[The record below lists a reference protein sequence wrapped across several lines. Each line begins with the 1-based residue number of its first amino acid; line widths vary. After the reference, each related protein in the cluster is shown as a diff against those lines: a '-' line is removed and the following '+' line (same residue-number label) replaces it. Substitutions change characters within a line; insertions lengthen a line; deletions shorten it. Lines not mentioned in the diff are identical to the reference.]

1 MTADGETSV
10 RDRDTRR
17 RNPRRSAA
25 KTKVQPRLGGRRER
39 LEDVN
44 ILLDVARRVSGTE
57 TLDEILEE
65 LVEMTSRAL
74 DCDRSSFFL
83 HDAGTGELYSRVAQ
97 GIRRREI
104 RILCNDGIIGAAFQ
118 TGSSIIVDDAYADPR
133 FNPTIDRETGYVT
146 KTILCVPLCTA
157 KGDVMGVA
165 QALNKLGGPFTEHE
179 RALLEGI
186 AAQAM
191 PALRSSQA
199 VERMQKARTQELA
212 FLDIVADITSQIDL
226 DQLLQRVMTEATRM
240 LGAERSTLFLHD
252 DKTSELFSRV
262 AMGPKIGEIRF
273 PDHAGIAGT
282 VFTTGQTVNI
292 PHAYADLRF
301 NTSFDKQTGFFT
313 RSILCT
319 PLINK
324 HGVIIGVTQALNKS
338 GGPFSA
344 EDESRLKAFTAQ
356 VAIALENAKLF
367 DDVQKIKNYN
377 ESMLESMS
385 NGVITLDERDTIVTC
400 NSAGARIMRLA
411 SSAILGQSAAKFF
424 AGKNEWIIERIK
436 KVQAEKLANVAMDV
450 EIVFDDRPVSVNLTV
465 LPLES
470 GDRKQLGTLLMIED
484 ISTEKR
490 VKATMARY
498 MDPAIAAR
506 MLDNNGDAGLLG
518 GASTRATVL
527 FSDIRGF
534 TTLSEEMGAQ
544 GTVAFLNE
552 YFSLMVE
559 CIAREEGMLDKFIG
573 DAIMAAFGLP
583 IAHDDDEDR
592 AVRAAIA
599 MIRECRRWSRDRIQR
614 GQKPVE
620 MGIGLNTDM
629 VVSGNIGS
637 AKRMDY
643 TLIGDGVNLAS
654 RLESACKAYSAQIL
668 ISENT
673 FRRLRGTY
681 RIRNIDQ
688 VVVKGKTEPV
698 GVYEVLDH
706 HTEESFPNLMDV
718 VSYFNEGM
726 RNYRA
731 GKFTNAIAQ
740 FEKALARHPRD
751 KLSTTYIERCRH
763 LMGHPPDTD
772 WNGVWVM
779 TEK

>member
-1 MTADGETSV
+1 VTADDKTSAL
-10 RDRDTRR
+10 DRDNKRRAAGRLPAKRRGRR
-17 RNPRRSAA
+17 RP
-25 KTKVQPRLGGRRER
+25 TGMRER
-39 LEDVN
+39 LQDVN
-44 ILLDVARRVSGTE
+44 ILLDVTRRISGTE
-57 TLDEILEE
+57 SLDEILEA
-65 LVEMTSRAL
+65 LVEMTSLAIS
-74 DCDRSSFFL
+74 CDRSSFFL
-83 HDAGTGELYSRVAQ
+83 NDPSTGELYSRIAQ
-97 GIRRREI
+97 GVSRREI
-104 RILCNDGIIGAAFQ
+104 RLLNNDGVIGAAFQ
-118 TGSSIIVDDAYADPR
+118 TGRSIIIDDAYADPR
-133 FNPTIDRETGYVT
+133 FNPSIDRETGYLT
-146 KTILCVPLCTA
+146 KSVLCVPLCTS
-157 KGDVMGVA
+157 KGDVVGVA
-165 QALNKLGGPFTEHE
+165 QALNKVGGPFTERDQE
-179 RALLEGI
+179 LLEGI
-186 AAQAM
+186 AAQSI
-191 PALRSSQA
+191 PALKTSQTL
-199 VERMQKARTQELA
+199 ERMQKARAQEFA
-212 FLDIVADITSQIDL
+212 FLDIVADITSQLNL
-226 DQLLQRVMTEATRM
+226 DQLLQRVMAEATKM

-252 DKTSELFSRV
+252 EKTKELFSRI
-262 AMGPKIGEIRF
+262 ALGPKIDEIRF

-282 VFTTGQTVNI
+282 VFTTARTVNI

-324 HGVIIGVTQALNKS
+324 HGSIIGVTQALNKS
-338 GGPFSA
+338 GGPFTV

-377 ESMLESMS
+377 ENMLESMS

-400 NSAGARIMRLA
+400 NSAGARIMKLA
-411 SSAILGQSAAKFF
+411 PSAILGHAAAEFF
-424 AGKNEWIIERIK
+424 ADRNAWIIERIK
-436 KVQAEKLANVAMDV
+436 MVQVEKVANVAMDV
-450 EIVFDDRPVSVNLTV
+450 EIVFGDRPVSINLTV
-465 LPLES
+465 LPLAS
-470 GDRKQLGTLLMIED
+470 GDGKQLGTLLMIED

-506 MLDNNGDAGLLG
+506 MLDSRGDTSLLG
-518 GASTRATVL
+518 GSSTRATVL

-534 TTLSEEMGAQ
+534 TTLSEELGAQ

-559 CIAREEGMLDKFIG
+559 CIAHEEGMLDKFIG

-599 MIRECRRWSRDRIQR
+599 MIRECRRWSHDRIQR

-620 MGIGLNTDM
+620 MGVGLNTDL

-643 TLIGDGVNLAS
+643 TVIGDGVNLAS
-654 RLESACKAYSAQIL
+654 RLESACKVYSAQIL
-668 ISENT
+668 LSENT
-673 FRRLRGTY
+673 FHRLHGTY

-688 VVVKGKTEPV
+688 VVVKGKTEPI

-706 HTEESFPNLMDV
+706 HTEDSFPNLMDV
-718 VSYFNEGM
+718 VSYFNDGM
-726 RNYRA
+726 RNYRTA
-731 GKFTNAIAQ
+731 KFSNAIAQ
-740 FEKALARHPRD
+740 FEKALSLHPGD
-751 KLSTTYIERCRH
+751 KLSTIYIERCRH
-763 LMGHPPDTD
+763 LIENPPVDG

-779 TEK
+779 TQK

>member
-1 MTADGETSV
+1 MTTIDETAAA
-10 RDRDTRR
+10 R
-17 RNPRRSAA
+17 RNSGPGIARSAA
-25 KTKVQPRLGGRRER
+25 KSPRGQAGRTRER
-39 LEDVN
+39 LRDLR
-44 ILLDVARRVSGTE
+44 ILLDVTRRISGRDS
-57 TLDEILEE
+57 LSEIFEA
-65 LVEMTSRAL
+65 LVEMTSLAIN
-74 DCDRSSFFL
+74 CDRSSFFL
-83 HDAGTGELYSRVAQ
+83 NDVSTGELYSHAAQ
-97 GIRRREI
+97 GVYRREI
-104 RILCNDGIIGAAFQ
+104 RLLNNEGIAGAVFQ
-118 TGSSIIVDDAYADPR
+118 TGESILVDDAYADAR
-133 FNPTIDRETGYVT
+133 FNPRIDQETGYVT
-146 KTILCVPLCTA
+146 KTILCVPLRTA
-157 KGDVMGVA
+157 KGDVIGVA
-165 QALNKLGGPFTEHE
+165 QALNKIGGSFTD
-179 RALLEGI
+179 RDRVLLEGI
-186 AAQAM
+186 AAQSIV
-191 PALRSSQA
+191 ALRSSQTI
-199 VERMQKARTQELA
+199 ERMQKARAQELD
-212 FLDIVADITSQIDL
+212 FLDLVADITSQLDL
-226 DQLLQRVMTEATRM
+226 DQLLQRVMTEATRI

-252 DKTSELFSRV
+252 EKTRELFSRV
-262 AMGPKIGEIRF
+262 AMGAKIGEIRF
-273 PDHAGIAGT
+273 PDHAGIAGA
-282 VFTTGQTVNI
+282 VFATGKTVNI

-301 NTSFDKQTGFFT
+301 NPSFDKQTGFFT

-324 HGVIIGVTQALNKS
+324 QGAIIGVTQVLNKS
-338 GGPFSA
+338 GGAFSA

-377 ESMLESMS
+377 ENMLESMS
-385 NGVITLDERDTIVTC
+385 NGVITLDQHDMIVTC
-400 NSAGARIMRLA
+400 NAAGARILKQ
-411 SSAILGQSAAKFF
+411 SSASMVGHSAAQFF
-424 AGKNEWIIERIK
+424 VGKNAWIIERIEKVRAK
-436 KVQAEKLANVAMDV
+436 KAADVAMDL
-450 EIVFDDRPVSVNLTV
+450 EIEFGDRPVSVNLTV
-465 LPLES
+465 LPLAS
-470 GDRKQLGTLLMIED
+470 GDGKQLGILLMIED

-506 MLDNNGDAGLLG
+506 MLDHGSDAALLG

-527 FSDIRGF
+527 FSDVRGF
-534 TTLSEEMGAQ
+534 TTLTEELGAQ

-559 CIAREEGMLDKFIG
+559 CIANEEGMLDKFIG

-599 MIRECRRWSRDRIQR
+599 MIRECRRWSRDRVQR

-654 RLESACKAYSAQIL
+654 RLESACKMYSAQIL

-673 FRRLRGTY
+673 FNRLRGTY

-718 VSYFNEGM
+718 VNYFNEGM
-726 RNYRA
+726 RHYRA
-731 GKFTNAIAQ
+731 AKFANAITQ
-740 FEKALARHPRD
+740 FEKSLAYHPQD
-751 KLSTTYIERCRH
+751 ELATTYIERCRH
-763 LMGHPPDTD
+763 LLDHPPDGE

-779 TEK
+779 TQK